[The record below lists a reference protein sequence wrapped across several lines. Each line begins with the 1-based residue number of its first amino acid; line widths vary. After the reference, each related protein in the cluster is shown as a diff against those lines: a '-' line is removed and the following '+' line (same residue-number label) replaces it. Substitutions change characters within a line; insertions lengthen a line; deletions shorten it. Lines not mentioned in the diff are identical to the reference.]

1 MKTFIENLNPV
12 KFFLIFATIFGVI
25 FLFITP
31 PFQTPDELAHFER
44 AYQISEGTLL
54 VQKDG
59 PIAGGLL
66 PSSINKTILAMHES
80 SIAGNFSEKFQLN
93 WLRNAASIKLDSS
106 AKTYYDFAGTAYYTP
121 IVYVFQSTG
130 ILIGRLAN
138 LPPVFLMYLGR
149 LGNLLEWILLLG
161 LAIRLTPSKKWLLV
175 AFGLLPMSL
184 FEAISISADSVTLSV
199 TALSI
204 ALVLYYRKKNSV
216 MRWKD
221 LALLTSVFTILVL
234 SKPVMFVLLP
244 IVLLLPLAKLK
255 PTKKRLIITSIL
267 IFVPLL
273 LYLLWMAAVHGI
285 KLTAG
290 DPYSP
295 MPGSQF
301 KFILTH
307 PFGYLKVLL
316 KTFFGS
322 SGDGISGS
330 FIGNFGSLDTP
341 LPLVWIV
348 LGYISIAFL
357 AFVDY
362 GKRTLLKLTRLEKL
376 VTLSTLILYS
386 LAVST
391 ALYVFYS
398 PLKYPYIVGLQGRYF
413 IPLIAL
419 ALPLFAGFNYIKT
432 TRFFYKSFAIVTL
445 QLLLIASTI
454 TIFLRFFA

>member
-12 KFFLIFATIFGVI
+12 KFFLIFATIFGLI

-31 PFQTPDELAHFER
+31 PFQTPDEVAHFER

-54 VQKDG
+54 VQKRG
-59 PIAGGLL
+59 STIGGLL
-66 PSSINKTILAMHES
+66 PSSINKTILATHEP
-80 SIAGNFSEKFQLN
+80 SIAGNSSEKFQLN
-93 WLRNAASIKLDSS
+93 WLRNAASIKLDPS
-106 AKTYYDFAGTAYYTP
+106 ARAYYDFVGTVYYTP
-121 IVYVFQSTG
+121 VVYVFQSAG

-273 LYLLWMAAVHGI
+273 IFLLWMAAVHGI
-285 KLTAG
+285 KLTAE
-290 DPYSP
+290 DPIP
-295 MPGSQF
+295 VPGSQF

-316 KTFFGS
+316 ITFFGITA
-322 SGDGISGS
+322 DGISSS
-330 FIGNFGSLDTP
+330 FIGNFGWLNTP
-341 LPLVWIV
+341 LPLVWVI

-362 GKRTLLKLTRLEKL
+362 GKKTLLKLTRADKL

-432 TRFFYKSFAIVTL
+432 TRFFYKSYAIVTL
-445 QLLLIASTI
+445 PLLLIASTI